1 MNEIEVNVRDFR
13 ELMVPM
19 EFYLDFKRNIKARI
33 IEFNLNKYGQV
44 SYKFIPL
51 INNVPCIDNEQLN
64 ESSEI
69 FIQNYLL
76 FSIFNQKY
84 NC

>member
-1 MNEIEVNVRDFR
+1 MNEIEVNVKEFQ

-19 EFYLDFKRNIKARI
+19 DFYLDFKRNIKTRI
-33 IEFNLNKYGQV
+33 VEFNLNNRGQA

-51 INNVPCIDNEQLN
+51 INNVPCSDDKQLN
-64 ESSEI
+64 ESAEI

-84 NC
+84 VC